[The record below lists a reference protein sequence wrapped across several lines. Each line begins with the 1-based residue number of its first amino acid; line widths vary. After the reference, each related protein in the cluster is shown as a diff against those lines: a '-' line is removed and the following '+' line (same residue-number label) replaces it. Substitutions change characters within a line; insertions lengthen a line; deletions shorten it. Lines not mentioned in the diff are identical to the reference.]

1 MNRFDL
7 EQQIL
12 KCWNVTEDIDE
23 VTRMLGDK
31 GASVDDILN
40 ALIGIKTLTNSRF
53 EDLFQM
59 FEAGIKQ
66 DWIK

>member
-40 ALIGIKTLTNSRF
+40 ALISINTLTNSRF

>member
-1 MNRFDL
+1 
-7 EQQIL
+7 
-12 KCWNVTEDIDE
+12 
-23 VTRMLGDK
+23 MLGDK